1 MVTKVR
7 DIVGT
12 AREPFKG
19 SLARAIGQHTGP
31 AEFSVVEYDGTEKRV
46 CMGHLTFQV
55 RESIIK
61 TGCSVMVSDAV
72 TGGECRYERLA

>member
-1 MVTKVR
+1 MGTKVR

-12 AREPFKG
+12 TGEPFKG
-19 SLARAIGQHTGP
+19 SPARAVGQHTGP
-31 AEFSVVEYDGTEKRV
+31 AEFSVVEYDGNEKRV
-46 CMGHLTFQV
+46 CMGHLVLQV
-55 RESIIK
+55 RESIVK